1 MTRAFKSAILLATL
15 TFFGACATPSLEI
28 DSPSAITRDKIAQLQ
43 KGVTTRQEV
52 ERLFGAPEM
61 EVPTPDG
68 VGYFFKDVNLG
79 SLWILYDDEE
89 KVAKYKWSR

>member
-1 MTRAFKSAILLATL
+1 MTRTFRSAILVATL
-15 TFFGACATPSLEI
+15 MCFGACATPSLEI
-28 DSPSAITRDKIAQLQ
+28 DSPHAITKDKIAQLQ

-52 ERLFGAPEM
+52 ERMFGGPEM

-79 SLWILYDDEE
+79 SLWILYDDEG